1 MPALQ
6 ARTVYRTCTSA
17 TRRAA
22 PLPMGVGLPTS
33 SSGLTQGNAPTWVL
47 LTPFLA
53 VEQAVRKSPA
63 TAIQRSALA
72 QPQALA
78 ISVSPPPSAQARSST
93 AAIPSSW
100 GAPPT
105 PSSYQVLSQIL
116 RTHD

>member
-17 TRRAA
+17 TRRAV
-22 PLPMGVGLPTS
+22 PLPMGAGLPTS
-33 SSGLTQGNAPTWVL
+33 SSGLTQGNAPIWVV

-78 ISVSPPPSAQARSST
+78 ISVLLPPSAQARSST
-93 AAIPSSW
+93 AVTRSSW
-100 GAPPT
+100 GAPPI
-105 PSSYQVLSQIL
+105 PSASPALLQIL
-116 RTHD
+116 RTLD

>member
-22 PLPMGVGLPTS
+22 PLPMGAGLPTS
-33 SSGLTQGNAPTWVL
+33 SSGLAQGNAPTWVL

-53 VEQAVRKSPA
+53 VEQAVGKSRA

-72 QPQALA
+72 QARALA
-78 ISVSPPPSAQARSST
+78 ISVSLPPSARARSST
-93 AAIPSSW
+93 AATQLSW
-100 GAPPT
+100 DAPPT
-105 PSSYQVLSQIL
+105 PSSPQALS
-116 RTHD
+116 